1 MSRLYFLTPDLDI
14 TVSIARELDS
24 LGLRKDQVHVTA
36 NDWKRLEKAGLNG
49 ATLRET
55 SDMVNAAKRGLIYGL
70 PLGLILGIA
79 ASVALENMIG
89 NVNSVMITIG
99 LTVFGALFGIWSS
112 TMIGVSVPDVKVE
125 KYKDDL
131 ERGALLMM
139 VDVPDDQEDDI
150 DAVIHRH
157 HPEVVID
164 KVTPE
169 EKQHHAGQGK

>member
-1 MSRLYFLTPDLDI
+1 MRRLYFLTPNLDI
-14 TVSIARELDS
+14 TVNIARELGS
-24 LGLRKDQVHVTA
+24 LGLGKEQVHVTA
-36 NDWKRLEKAGLNG
+36 NDWKRLKQAGLNG

-70 PLGLILGIA
+70 PLGLVLGIA
-79 ASVALENMIG
+79 AALALENMIDG
-89 NVNSVMITIG
+89 VNSVMIIIG

-125 KYKDDL
+125 KYRDDL

-139 VDVPDDQEDDI
+139 VDVPDDQEEEI

-164 KVTPE
+164 KITPE
-169 EKQHHAGQGK
+169 EKQHHAGQGQ